1 MYNLKQHEIV
11 LRLWWLIHTDICQ
24 AFTYLFFFGLNI
36 WLAKIQFYRWY
47 MYRFLLKIVNRV
59 SPSASACVFAY
70 VAFGPTS
77 GEILIIVVWQEY
89 NFSISWRIYSKLLIY
104 ISIIFSFT
112 AVSFGWKKK
121 SLNYQTLY
129 WYVSADTI
137 SKTVQMQKSGINFK
151 SRFALV

>member
-1 MYNLKQHEIV
+1 MI
-11 LRLWWLIHTDICQ
+11 D
-24 AFTYLFFFGLNI
+24 TYRYMSSFHLSFFLLNI

-77 GEILIIVVWQEY
+77 GEIFNYRSLTRIQFLNKLKNLFVTPHLHIY
-89 NFSISWRIYSKLLIY
+89 NLFIHRRVMIQ
-104 ISIIFSFT
+104 
-112 AVSFGWKKK
+112 VKKK

-129 WYVSADTI
+129 WYVSADAI
-137 SKTVQMQKSGINFK
+137 SKTVQMQKSGINLK